1 MLVQIAT
8 PEDAAAIHDL
18 LDRARNVHL
27 TIGNEDLMAALAAGR
42 VLLLREEAEQPL
54 NLLGVLITV
63 AEERS
68 PSLPASSPEL
78 IHLRGVAFQR
88 HFSPTHGMQHLLG
101 AFALRFAQTSHP
113 LQLIAYSGEGWL
125 DRALRSAG
133 MTLAEH
139 VQFFVLERLQKRH
152 WEAAAARSAG
162 AIHIATPDH
171 LAKLADLDAV
181 AFPPL
186 WRYSL
191 RRLQEALWQ
200 GPLLVAQVGDELIG
214 YSSLLLERDACTIA
228 RLAVHPNWQGQ
239 GYGRALLLAGLQ
251 LAQEQGCDYA
261 MLNTQA
267 ANHRSQQLYRSLGFR
282 PTGESFAVFVLDLP
296 SSLPAPLGVAGK
308 GDSA

>member
-8 PEDAAAIHDL
+8 TEDAAALHKL
-18 LDRARNVHL
+18 LERSRNVHL
-27 TIGNEDLMAALAAGR
+27 TLGNEDLMAALATGR
-42 VLLLREEAEQPL
+42 VLLLRAGAAQSL
-54 NLLGVLITV
+54 DLVGAWVTV
-63 AEERS
+63 AEERP
-68 PSLPASSPEL
+68 PSLSANAPEL
-78 IHLRGVAFQR
+78 IYLRGVAFQR

-101 AFALRFAQTSHP
+101 AFALRYAQTSHP
-113 LQLIAYSGEGWL
+113 LQLIAYSDDGWL
-125 DRALRSAG
+125 DRALHSAG
-133 MTLAEH
+133 MTLTEH

-152 WEAAAARSAG
+152 WEIAAARSAC
-162 AIHIATPDH
+162 AIHMAAADH
-171 LAKLADLDAV
+171 MARLADLDAV

-214 YSSLLLERDACTIA
+214 YSSLLLNRDACTIA

-267 ANHRSQQLYRSLGFR
+267 ANHRSQQFYRSLGFR

-296 SSLPAPLGVAGK
+296 ASLPAPRAGLK